1 MKKKIVMSIMVAS
14 MLAGLCACT
23 GSNAAKDDNKAQTS
37 TEKTTEHDTQ
47 NSEMNATEK
56 ASESA
61 TEYTEKN
68 TEKDTEKSSEKPA
81 DTQNSEADDS
91 ETEKSGYSAAT
102 DKSDAEVEDF
112 AKKITE
118 DFKNK
123 DWQSLAEKISYPITI
138 NEKYYADKDKFTK
151 NDWSKEFSDE
161 FIDNVAKAKTSDLF
175 CNWSGIMLDDG
186 SVWFVQDGDKLVISA
201 INYNDGN
208 NKPDSSSGIVGHFK
222 LDMNMTE
229 KNLKNYS
236 SLQEMFGTGIQ
247 LGGSMSINEDNT
259 FSMSLALEQELS
271 GTYDQDENVI
281 NVKAKDESGNEEE
294 LTMSFETIDGTFY
307 IKSECSGESI
317 YWTKLAE

>member
-14 MLAGLCACT
+14 MLVGLCACT
-23 GSNAAKDDNKAQTS
+23 SSNADKGDNNAQTG

-47 NSEMNATEK
+47 NSEMNTTEK
-56 ASESA
+56 TSESA
-61 TEYTEKN
+61 TEDTEKN
-68 TEKDTEKSSEKPA
+68 TEKDTEKSSENPA
-81 DTQNSEADDS
+81 DTQNSEANDS
-91 ETEKSGYSAAT
+91 ETEQSEYSVAT
-102 DKSDAEVEDF
+102 DKSTAEVEDF
-112 AKKITE
+112 AKKITA

-138 NEKYYADKDKFTK
+138 NEKYYANKDKFTK
-151 NDWSKEFSDE
+151 NDWSKEFSAE
-161 FIDNVAKAKTSDLF
+161 FIDNVANAKTSDLF

-186 SVWFVQDGDKLVISA
+186 SVWFLEEGDKLVISA
-201 INYNDGN
+201 INYNDGS

-247 LGGSMSINEDNT
+247 LGGNMSINEDNT

-281 NVKAKDESGNEEE
+281 NVKAKDERGDEEE

-307 IKSECSGESI
+307 IISECYGENI